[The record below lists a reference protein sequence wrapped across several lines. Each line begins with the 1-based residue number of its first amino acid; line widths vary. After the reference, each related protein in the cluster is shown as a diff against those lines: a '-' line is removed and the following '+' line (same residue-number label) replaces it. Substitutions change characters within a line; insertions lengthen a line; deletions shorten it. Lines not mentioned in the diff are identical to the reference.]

1 MPPFH
6 KDFAMQPQ
14 DIICKKRE
22 GQKLTPAEIN
32 AFVQGI
38 NDWSIADG
46 QIAAMLMATLINGTD
61 TDEIVEL
68 VKAVV
73 DTGMVLNW
81 DAVDLNG
88 PVASVYAMPGVG
100 DKVEIIAGAVLAAC
114 GLYVPMICDRMQY
127 HTGGT
132 MDKLDS
138 ILGYDSHPTYSR
150 FKKALRDS
158 GCAFMTSTEQ
168 FAPADMRI
176 QAIRDITATV
186 ESLPLLISSML
197 TKKVTSGIR
206 KLTVDVKAGSGAFT
220 KTQAEAEHC
229 IDLIKQCLPAFGID
243 ANFTISDM
251 NQVTGQNIGNSLE
264 IYEIWDYLTGA
275 SGTRDADIH
284 ALVKRVSSAALLLNG
299 ICATQGEA
307 DAKVD
312 SVVASG
318 AAAEQF
324 GRILTAMGVS
334 PAFMNNP
341 APFLQTASVIRPI
354 YPDKAGTVKGMNLRW
369 IGLSVLEMGAGR
381 LFQEQKIDYS
391 AGYTNMCKVG
401 MYVSPQV
408 PLAFVHAHDEATAD
422 AAETHLRGAVQ
433 IES

>member
-251 NQVTGQNIGNSLE
+251 NQVTGQNIGNSL
-264 IYEIWDYLTGA
+264 
-275 SGTRDADIH
+275 
-284 ALVKRVSSAALLLNG
+284 
-299 ICATQGEA
+299 
-307 DAKVD
+307 
-312 SVVASG
+312 
-318 AAAEQF
+318 
-324 GRILTAMGVS
+324 
-334 PAFMNNP
+334 
-341 APFLQTASVIRPI
+341 
-354 YPDKAGTVKGMNLRW
+354 
-369 IGLSVLEMGAGR
+369 
-381 LFQEQKIDYS
+381 
-391 AGYTNMCKVG
+391 
-401 MYVSPQV
+401 
-408 PLAFVHAHDEATAD
+408 
-422 AAETHLRGAVQ
+422 
-433 IES
+433 

>member
-1 MPPFH
+1 
-6 KDFAMQPQ
+6 MQPQ
-14 DIICKKRE
+14 DIICKKRG
-22 GQKLTPAEIN
+22 GQKLTSAEIN

-38 NDWSIADG
+38 DDWSIADG
-46 QIAAMLMATLINGTD
+46 QIAALLMATLINGAD

-114 GLYVPMICDRMQY
+114 GLYLPMLCDRMQY

-138 ILGYDSHPTYSR
+138 ILGYDSRPTFAR

-176 QAIRDITATV
+176 QSIRDVTATLD
-186 ESLPLLISSML
+186 SLPLLIASML
-197 TKKVTSGIR
+197 TKKVASGIH
-206 KLTVDVKAGSGAFT
+206 KLTVDVKVGEGAFT
-220 KTQAEAEHC
+220 KTPAEAENC
-229 IDLIKQCLPAFGID
+229 IALIKQCLPAFGID
-243 ANFTISDM
+243 ANFTLSDM
-251 NQVTGQNIGNSLE
+251 NGLTGQNIGNSLE
-264 IYEIWDYLTGA
+264 IYEIWDYLTGS

-284 ALVKRVSSAALLLNG
+284 ALVKRVCSAALLLNG
-299 ICATQGEA
+299 VCATQDEA

-324 GRILTAMGVS
+324 GRILSAMGVS

-341 APFLQTASVIRPI
+341 APFLQTAAVIRPI
-354 YPDKAGTVKGMNLRW
+354 YPDTAGTVKNMNLRW
-369 IGLSVLEMGAGR
+369 IGLSVIEMGAGR
-381 LFQEQKIDYS
+381 LYREQKVDYS

-401 MYVSPQV
+401 MYVSPQI
-408 PLAFVHAHDEATAD
+408 PLAFVHAHDEATAAA
-422 AAETHLRGAVQ
+422 AAEHLKGAVQ
-433 IES
+433 IAA

>member
-1 MPPFH
+1 
-6 KDFAMQPQ
+6 MQPQ
-14 DIICKKRE
+14 DIICKKRD
-22 GQKLTPAEIN
+22 GQKLTPAEIS

-38 NDWSIADG
+38 DDWSIADG
-46 QIAAMLMATLINGTD
+46 QIAALLMATLINGAD

-88 PVASVYAMPGVG
+88 PVAAVYTMPGVG

-127 HTGGT
+127 HAGGT

-158 GCAFMTSTEQ
+158 GCPFMTPPKKSP
-168 FAPADMRI
+168 PADMRI
-176 QAIRDITATV
+176 QAIRDITATMDN
-186 ESLPLLISSML
+186 LPLLIASML
-197 TKKVTSGIR
+197 TKKVTSGIH
-206 KLTVDVKAGSGAFT
+206 KLTVDVKVGSGSFT
-220 KTQAEAEHC
+220 KTTEEANTC
-229 IDLIKQCLPAFGID
+229 VDLIKQCLPAFSID
-243 ANFTISDM
+243 ANFTLSDM

-275 SGTRDADIH
+275 SGSRDADIH
-284 ALVKRVSSAALLLNG
+284 ALVKRVCSAALLLNG
-299 ICATQGEA
+299 ICANQSEA

-312 SVVASG
+312 TVVTSG

-324 GRILTAMGVS
+324 GKMLTAMGVS

-341 APFLQTASVIRPI
+341 APFLQTAAVIRPI
-354 YPDKAGTVKGMNLRW
+354 YPDAAGTVKGMNLRW
-369 IGLSVLEMGAGR
+369 IGLSVIEMGAGR

-401 MYVSPQV
+401 MYVSPQI

-422 AAETHLRGAVQ
+422 AAAEHLKGAIQ
-433 IES
+433 IAE

>member
-1 MPPFH
+1 MPPFYR
-6 KDFAMQPQ
+6 DFAMHPQ
-14 DIICKKRE
+14 DIICKKRD

-38 NDWSIADG
+38 DDWSIADG
-46 QIAAMLMATLINGTD
+46 QIAALLMATLINGAD

-81 DAVDLNG
+81 DAVDLDG

-114 GLYVPMICDRMQY
+114 GLYLPMICDRMQY
-127 HTGGT
+127 HAGGT

-138 ILGYDSHPTYSR
+138 ILGYDSRPTYSR

-176 QAIRDITATV
+176 QSIRDVTATL
-186 ESLPLLISSML
+186 ESLPLLIASML
-197 TKKVTSGIR
+197 TKKVTSGIH
-206 KLTVDVKAGSGAFT
+206 KLTVDVKVGEGAFT
-220 KTQAEAEHC
+220 KTPEEAENC
-229 IDLIKQCLPAFGID
+229 IALIKQCLPAFGID
-243 ANFTISDM
+243 ANFTLSDM
-251 NQVTGQNIGNSLE
+251 NRLTGQNIGNSLE

-275 SGTRDADIH
+275 SGMRDADIH
-284 ALVKRVSSAALLLNG
+284 ALVKRVCSAALLLNG
-299 ICATQGEA
+299 ICATQDEA
-307 DAKVD
+307 ETKVD
-312 SVVASG
+312 TIVASG

-324 GRILTAMGVS
+324 GRILSAMGVS

-341 APFLQTASVIRPI
+341 APFLQTAAVIRPI
-354 YPDKAGTVKGMNLRW
+354 YPDTAGTVKDMNLRW
-369 IGLSVLEMGAGR
+369 IGLSVIEMGAGR
-381 LFQEQKIDYS
+381 LYREQKVDYS

-408 PLAFVHAHDEATAD
+408 PLAFVHAHDESTAAA
-422 AAETHLRGAVQ
+422 AAEHLKGAVQ
-433 IES
+433 IAA